1 MWKKWVRGWKFCML
15 TITAACFSWFVFQS
29 SRTAYLI
36 SEVSLLFAVLFSGYR
51 FGPGTGATAGSVCG
65 LAMGLWTGEL
75 AQMGIFSV
83 LGVFG
88 GAFRRLG
95 RAASAAAYL
104 IAAFGVGLMYSPS
117 LLFELMTAAI
127 FGALIFLL
135 LPAKLTD
142 PGKEKRKFPAVE
154 YQTLERAAGEQIRQ
168 AGGACQCLSGYFAD
182 ENLSD
187 LVRCGEEEVNWRER
201 YLELR
206 LLFSEQLAECAQ
218 MLEHTGQMIGESAG
232 LPESVRARLEEA
244 LEALEVAVTRA
255 VLVREENRRGAL
267 YLVLESQTERCVTM
281 RLVSDAVSHVFG
293 REMMPDPG
301 QPTIVSGTP
310 RMIRFQE
317 KPAFFMLHGVAGSR
331 KEGSGC
337 SGDSFSFLEPDPGQ
351 ALFFLCDGMGS
362 GARAQEESARV
373 TELAEQLCRAGFS
386 SQIIV
391 RLINTAL
398 LVQGTERPVTIDMG
412 RLDLYSG
419 LCDFTKSG
427 ACVTFICRKDTV
439 EELNGDS
446 LPVGILRE
454 SAPVERLLKLKS
466 GDQIVMMTDGVLEA
480 LPGMEKE
487 EQMKAFCLEHRAARP
502 KELAADVLAYAQ
514 SFGAAKDDM
523 TVLVAGIWK
532 K

>member
-15 TITAACFSWFVFQS
+15 AITAACFSWFVFQS

-187 LVRCGEEEVNWRER
+187 LVR
-201 YLELR
+201 
-206 LLFSEQLAECAQ
+206 
-218 MLEHTGQMIGESAG
+218 
-232 LPESVRARLEEA
+232 
-244 LEALEVAVTRA
+244 
-255 VLVREENRRGAL
+255 
-267 YLVLESQTERCVTM
+267 
-281 RLVSDAVSHVFG
+281 
-293 REMMPDPG
+293 
-301 QPTIVSGTP
+301 
-310 RMIRFQE
+310 
-317 KPAFFMLHGVAGSR
+317 
-331 KEGSGC
+331 
-337 SGDSFSFLEPDPGQ
+337 
-351 ALFFLCDGMGS
+351 
-362 GARAQEESARV
+362 
-373 TELAEQLCRAGFS
+373 
-386 SQIIV
+386 
-391 RLINTAL
+391 
-398 LVQGTERPVTIDMG
+398 
-412 RLDLYSG
+412 
-419 LCDFTKSG
+419 
-427 ACVTFICRKDTV
+427 
-439 EELNGDS
+439 
-446 LPVGILRE
+446 
-454 SAPVERLLKLKS
+454 
-466 GDQIVMMTDGVLEA
+466 
-480 LPGMEKE
+480 
-487 EQMKAFCLEHRAARP
+487 
-502 KELAADVLAYAQ
+502 
-514 SFGAAKDDM
+514 
-523 TVLVAGIWK
+523 
-532 K
+532 

>member
-1 MWKKWVRGWKFCML
+1 
-15 TITAACFSWFVFQS
+15 
-29 SRTAYLI
+29 
-36 SEVSLLFAVLFSGYR
+36 
-51 FGPGTGATAGSVCG
+51 
-65 LAMGLWTGEL
+65 
-75 AQMGIFSV
+75 
-83 LGVFG
+83 
-88 GAFRRLG
+88 
-95 RAASAAAYL
+95 
-104 IAAFGVGLMYSPS
+104 
-117 LLFELMTAAI
+117 
-127 FGALIFLL
+127 
-135 LPAKLTD
+135 
-142 PGKEKRKFPAVE
+142 
-154 YQTLERAAGEQIRQ
+154 
-168 AGGACQCLSGYFAD
+168 
-182 ENLSD
+182 
-187 LVRCGEEEVNWRER
+187 
-201 YLELR
+201 
-206 LLFSEQLAECAQ
+206 
-218 MLEHTGQMIGESAG
+218 
-232 LPESVRARLEEA
+232 
-244 LEALEVAVTRA
+244 
-255 VLVREENRRGAL
+255 
-267 YLVLESQTERCVTM
+267 
-281 RLVSDAVSHVFG
+281 
-293 REMMPDPG
+293 
-301 QPTIVSGTP
+301 
-310 RMIRFQE
+310 
-317 KPAFFMLHGVAGSR
+317 
-331 KEGSGC
+331 
-337 SGDSFSFLEPDPGQ
+337 
-351 ALFFLCDGMGS
+351 MGS